1 MEVEKVIADGSMMR
15 LAVTSV
21 VMDMSKSGEGQK
33 MFQAVIAKMEGRLVG
48 EELLREVVRR
58 FKAKEKS
65 GG

>member
-1 MEVEKVIADGSMMR
+1 MR